1 MSLETETTIMIALI
15 PFLAIWGLLRFA
27 RAVERRRDARVARQ
41 IALTDAIHR
50 ELGAVAA
57 PNVRRTWSGEWVV
70 SMRLALAREGTVGTI
85 TRITN
90 DFFRRLDRQDPP
102 RLRVVLI
109 PQEPRPA
116 GRILATDSPRSA
128 GRLSRAA

>member
-90 DFFRRLDRQDPP
+90 DLFRRLDRQDPP
-102 RLRVVLI
+102 RLRVVLL

-116 GRILATDSPRSA
+116 RRILATDSPRSA

>member
-15 PFLAIWGLLRFA
+15 PFLAIWGLLRFVG
-27 RAVERRRDARVARQ
+27 AVERRRDARVARQ

-57 PNVRRTWSGEWVV
+57 PNVRRSWSGEWVV

>member
-1 MSLETETTIMIALI
+1 
-15 PFLAIWGLLRFA
+15 
-27 RAVERRRDARVARQ
+27 VARQ

-90 DFFRRLDRQDPP
+90 DLFRRLDRQDPP

>member
-57 PNVRRTWSGEWVV
+57 PNVRRTV

-102 RLRVVLI
+102 RLRVVLL

-116 GRILATDSPRSA
+116 RRILATDSPRSA

>member
-50 ELGAVAA
+50 ELGSVAA

-90 DFFRRLDRQDPP
+90 DLFRRLDRQDPP

>member
-15 PFLAIWGLLRFA
+15 PFLAVWALLDLSR
-27 RAVERRRDARVARQ
+27 RVQRRREARVARQ

-50 ELGAVAA
+50 ELGAAA
-57 PNVRRTWSGEWVV
+57 EPEVTRSLTGEWTV
-70 SMRLALAREGTVGTI
+70 SMRLPLHREGMVGVI
-85 TRITN
+85 TRLTQ
-90 DFFRRLDRQDPP
+90 DVFRRLDRQDPP

-109 PQEPRPA
+109 PLAVRPWQQSRA
-116 GRILATDSPRSA
+116 ADTTRGA

>member
-15 PFLAIWGLLRFA
+15 PFLAIWGLLRFT
-27 RAVERRRDARVARQ
+27 RVVERRRDVRVARQ

-50 ELGAVAA
+50 ELGAAAA

-90 DFFRRLDRQDPP
+90 DLFRRLDRRDPP
-102 RLRVVLI
+102 RLRVVLL
-109 PQEPRPA
+109 PQELRPVRRA
-116 GRILATDSPRSA
+116 LAPGSSRSA

>member
-90 DFFRRLDRQDPP
+90 DFFRRIDRQDPP
-102 RLRVVLI
+102 RLRVVLL

-116 GRILATDSPRSA
+116 RRILATDSPRSA

>member
-15 PFLAIWGLLRFA
+15 PFLAIWGLLRLA
-27 RAVERRRDARVARQ
+27 RAVEQRRDDRVARQ

-50 ELGAVAA
+50 ELGAAAA

-70 SMRLALAREGTVGTI
+70 SMRLALTREGTVGTI

-90 DFFRRLDRQDPP
+90 DLFRRIDRQDPP
-102 RLRVVLI
+102 RLRVVLL
-109 PQEPRPA
+109 PQEPPPA
-116 GRILATDSPRSA
+116 PPLLATDSPRSP
-128 GRLSRAA
+128 

>member
-15 PFLAIWGLLRFA
+15 PFLAIWGLLRFV

-41 IALTDAIHR
+41 IMLTDPIHR

-70 SMRLALAREGTVGTI
+70 SMRLALAREGTVGTLH
-85 TRITN
+85 RIN
-90 DFFRRLDRQDPP
+90 HRPFRRPGPP
-102 RLRVVLI
+102 G
-109 PQEPRPA
+109 P
-116 GRILATDSPRSA
+116 
-128 GRLSRAA
+128 

>member
-15 PFLAIWGLLRFA
+15 PFLAIWGLLRFVGG
-27 RAVERRRDARVARQ
+27 VERRRDARVARQ
-41 IALTDAIHR
+41 IVLTDAIHR

-70 SMRLALAREGTVGTI
+70 SMRLPLPRGGTAGAI
-85 TRITN
+85 PRITHHRS
-90 DFFRRLDRQDPP
+90 RRLDRQDPP
-102 RLRVVLI
+102 RLRVVLL

-116 GRILATDSPRSA
+116 RRILATDSPRSA

>member
-15 PFLAIWGLLRFA
+15 PFLAIWGLLRFVG
-27 RAVERRRDARVARQ
+27 AVERRRDARVARQ

-57 PNVRRTWSGEWVV
+57 PNVRRSWSGEWVV

-102 RLRVVLI
+102 RLRVVLL

-116 GRILATDSPRSA
+116 RRILATDSPRSA

>member
-1 MSLETETTIMIALI
+1 MSLETETTIMIALV
-15 PFLAIWGLLRFA
+15 PFLAIWALLRFA

-50 ELGAVAA
+50 ELGAAAA

-70 SMRLALAREGTVGTI
+70 SMRLALTRETTVGTI

-90 DFFRRLDRQDPP
+90 DLFRRLDRRDPP

-109 PQEPRPA
+109 PQEPRPT
-116 GRILATDSPRSA
+116 RRVLATDPPRSA

>member
-1 MSLETETTIMIALI
+1 MSIETETTIMIALI
-15 PFLAIWGLLRFA
+15 PFLAIWGLLRFVG
-27 RAVERRRDARVARQ
+27 AVERRRDARVARQ

-57 PNVRRTWSGEWVV
+57 PNVRRAWSGEWVV

-90 DFFRRLDRQDPP
+90 AFFRRLDRQDPP
-102 RLRVVLI
+102 RLRVVLL

-116 GRILATDSPRSA
+116 RRILATDSPRSA

>member
-1 MSLETETTIMIALI
+1 MSFETETTIMIALI
-15 PFLAIWGLLRFA
+15 PFLAIWGLLRLV
-27 RAVERRRDARVARQ
+27 RAVERRRDTCVARQ

-50 ELGAVAA
+50 ELGAAAA

-85 TRITN
+85 TRITS
-90 DFFRRLDRQDPP
+90 DLFRRLDRQDPP
-102 RLRVVLI
+102 RLRVVLL
-109 PQEPRPA
+109 PREPRPA
-116 GRILATDSPRSA
+116 RRMLATDSPRST